1 MDTKKI
7 SQAVAAVSPF
17 SPGLTYMTLS
27 AASFCLMT
35 VFVKL
40 AGNTLSTIQIV
51 FFRGAFTLIVTAIFI
66 FREKIYP
73 FGNHKKL
80 LTARGITGTVALF
93 LVYESIKRFPL
104 SEATVIQYLFPIFT
118 ALVAAF
124 MISEPLNKKI
134 FAAIIVG
141 LSGAYTVL
149 GFPFLVKE
157 TSINLYSVGIAITGS
172 FLTGVAYVL
181 VRQATKVN
189 EHPLVVMFY
198 FPLFTVPICFP
209 LLPSNWVVPSLEEW
223 GFLLLV
229 GVCTQLGQFF
239 LTHGYKEL
247 PAAKAAPLSYV
258 QVPFAMIMGTI
269 FFEEVISLNFIIGS
283 VLVLLSIVVVMS
295 NRVEKK

>member
-247 PAAKAAPLSYV
+247 PAAKAATLSYV
-258 QVPFAMIMGTI
+258 QVPLAMIMGTL
-269 FFEEVISLNFIIGS
+269 FFGEVINLNFIIGS

>member
-7 SQAVAAVSPF
+7 SHAVAAVSPF
-17 SPGLTYMTLS
+17 PPGLTYMTLS

-51 FFRGAFTLIVTAIFI
+51 FFRGAFTLIVTGIFI

-73 FGNHKKL
+73 FGNHKRL

-141 LSGAYTVL
+141 LSGIYTVL
-149 GFPFLVKE
+149 GFPFLIKE
-157 TSINLYSVGIAITGS
+157 ASINLYSVGIAITGS
-172 FLTGVAYVL
+172 LLTGVAYVL

-258 QVPFAMIMGTI
+258 QVPFAMIMGTL
-269 FFEEVISLNFIIGS
+269 FFGEVISLNFIIGS
-283 VLVLLSIVVVMS
+283 MLVLLSIFIVMS

>member
-7 SQAVAAVSPF
+7 SQAVAAVAPF

-73 FGNHKKL
+73 FGNHKRL

-141 LSGAYTVL
+141 ISGAYTVL

-157 TSINLYSVGIAITGS
+157 TSFNLYSVGIAITRS
-172 FLTGVAYVL
+172 FITGLAYVL

-229 GVCTQLGQFF
+229 GVCTQRGQFF

-283 VLVLLSIVVVMS
+283 VLVLLSIFVIMS

>member
-1 MDTKKI
+1 MI
-7 SQAVAAVSPF
+7 
-17 SPGLTYMTLS
+17 LS
-27 AASFCLMT
+27 AASFCFMT

-40 AGNTLSTIQIV
+40 AGSSLSTIQIV
-51 FFRGAFTLIVTAIFI
+51 FVRGTFTLIATGILIFK
-66 FREKIYP
+66 EKIYP

-80 LTARGITGTVALF
+80 LAARGIIGTLALF

-118 ALVAAF
+118 ALVAALI
-124 MISEPLNKKI
+124 ISEPLNKNI
-134 FAAIIVG
+134 FGAIILG
-141 LSGAYTVL
+141 LFGVYTVL
-149 GFPFLVKE
+149 GFPFLITE
-157 TSINLYSVGIAITGS
+157 TNINLYSIGIAIAGS

-198 FPLFTVPICFP
+198 FPLFTVPICLP
-209 LLPSNWVVPSLEEW
+209 LLLTNWINPTLEEW

-247 PAAKAAPLSYV
+247 PAAEAAPLSYV
-258 QVPFAMIMGTI
+258 QVPFAMIMGML
-269 FFEEVISLNFIIGS
+269 FFDEVISLNFIIGS
-283 VLVLLSIVVVMS
+283 MLVLLSIFVVMS

>member
-1 MDTKKI
+1 
-7 SQAVAAVSPF
+7 
-17 SPGLTYMTLS
+17 MTLS

-258 QVPFAMIMGTI
+258 QVPFAMIMGSI
-269 FFEEVISLNFIIGS
+269 FFGEVISLNFIIGS
-283 VLVLLSIVVVMS
+283 MLVLLSIFIVMS

>member
-7 SQAVAAVSPF
+7 SSAVAAGSPF
-17 SPGLTYMTLS
+17 SPGLTYMILS
-27 AASFCLMT
+27 AASFCFMT

-40 AGNTLSTIQIV
+40 AGSSLSTIQIV
-51 FFRGAFTLIVTAIFI
+51 FVRGTFTLIATGILIFK
-66 FREKIYP
+66 EKIYP

-80 LTARGITGTVALF
+80 LAARGIIGTLALF

-118 ALVAAF
+118 ALVAALI
-124 MISEPLNKKI
+124 ISEPLNKNI
-134 FAAIIVG
+134 FGAIILG
-141 LSGAYTVL
+141 LFGVYTVL
-149 GFPFLVKE
+149 GFPFLITE
-157 TSINLYSVGIAITGS
+157 TNINLYSIGIAIAGS

-198 FPLFTVPICFP
+198 FPLFTVPMSLP
-209 LLPSNWVVPSLEEW
+209 LLLSNWVHPTLGEW

-258 QVPFAMIMGTI
+258 QVPFAMIMGAI
-269 FFEEVISLNFIIGS
+269 IFEEVISLTFIIGS
-283 VLVLLSIVVVMS
+283 LLVLLSIFIVMLK
-295 NRVEKK
+295 RLEK

>member
-7 SQAVAAVSPF
+7 SSAVAAGSPF
-17 SPGLTYMTLS
+17 SPGLTYMILS
-27 AASFCLMT
+27 AASFCFMT

-40 AGNTLSTIQIV
+40 AGSSLSTIQIV
-51 FFRGAFTLIVTAIFI
+51 FVRGTFTLIATGILIFK
-66 FREKIYP
+66 EKIYP

-80 LTARGITGTVALF
+80 LAARGIIGTLALF

-118 ALVAAF
+118 ALVAALI
-124 MISEPLNKKI
+124 ISEPLNKNI
-134 FAAIIVG
+134 FGAIILG
-141 LSGAYTVL
+141 LFGVYTVL
-149 GFPFLVKE
+149 GFPFLVTE
-157 TSINLYSVGIAITGS
+157 TNINLYSIGIAIAGS

-198 FPLFTVPICFP
+198 FPLFTVPMSLP
-209 LLPSNWVVPSLEEW
+209 LLLSNWVHPTLGEW

-258 QVPFAMIMGTI
+258 QVPFAMIMGAI
-269 FFEEVISLNFIIGS
+269 IFEEVISLTFIIGS
-283 VLVLLSIVVVMS
+283 LLVLLSIFIVMLK
-295 NRVEKK
+295 RLEK

>member
-7 SQAVAAVSPF
+7 SSAVAAGSPF
-17 SPGLTYMTLS
+17 SPGLTYMILS
-27 AASFCLMT
+27 AASFCFMT

-40 AGNTLSTIQIV
+40 AGSSLSTIQIV
-51 FFRGAFTLIVTAIFI
+51 FVRGTFTLIATGILIFK
-66 FREKIYP
+66 EKIYP

-80 LTARGITGTVALF
+80 LAARGIIGTLALF

-118 ALVAAF
+118 ALGAALI
-124 MISEPLNKKI
+124 ISEPLNKNI
-134 FAAIIVG
+134 FGAIMVG
-141 LSGAYTVL
+141 LFGVYTVL
-149 GFPFLVKE
+149 GFPFLVTE
-157 TSINLYSVGIAITGS
+157 TNINLYSIGIAIAGS

-198 FPLFTVPICFP
+198 FPLFTVPMSLP
-209 LLPSNWVVPSLEEW
+209 LLLSNWVHPTLGEW

-258 QVPFAMIMGTI
+258 QVPFAMIMGAI
-269 FFEEVISLNFIIGS
+269 IFEEVISLTFIIGS
-283 VLVLLSIVVVMS
+283 LLVLLSITIVMS
-295 NRVEKK
+295 KRLEK

>member
-1 MDTKKI
+1 MI
-7 SQAVAAVSPF
+7 
-17 SPGLTYMTLS
+17 LS
-27 AASFCLMT
+27 AASFCFMT

-40 AGNTLSTIQIV
+40 AGSSLSTIQIV
-51 FFRGAFTLIVTAIFI
+51 FVRGTFTLIATGILIFK
-66 FREKIYP
+66 EKIYP

-80 LTARGITGTVALF
+80 LAARGIIGTLALF

-118 ALVAAF
+118 ALVAALI
-124 MISEPLNKKI
+124 ISEPLNKNI
-134 FAAIIVG
+134 FGAIMVG
-141 LSGAYTVL
+141 LFGVYTVL
-149 GFPFLVKE
+149 GFPFLVTE
-157 TSINLYSVGIAITGS
+157 TNINLYSVGIAIAGS

-198 FPLFTVPICFP
+198 FPLFTVPMSLP
-209 LLPSNWVVPSLEEW
+209 LLLSNWVHPTLGEW

-258 QVPFAMIMGTI
+258 QVPFAMIMGAI
-269 FFEEVISLNFIIGS
+269 IFEEVINLTFIIGS
-283 VLVLLSIVVVMS
+283 LLVLLSIFIVMLK
-295 NRVEKK
+295 RLEK

>member
-80 LTARGITGTVALF
+80 LAARGITGTVALF

-283 VLVLLSIVVVMS
+283 VLVLLSIFVVMS

>member
-7 SQAVAAVSPF
+7 SHAVVAVSPF
-17 SPGLTYMTLS
+17 PPGLTYMTLS

-134 FAAIIVG
+134 FGAIIVG
-141 LSGAYTVL
+141 LFGIYTVL

-157 TSINLYSVGIAITGS
+157 TIINLYSVGIAITGS

-181 VRQATKVN
+181 VRQSTKVN

-209 LLPSNWVVPSLEEW
+209 LLPSNWVAPSLEEW

-229 GVCTQLGQFF
+229 G
-239 LTHGYKEL
+239 
-247 PAAKAAPLSYV
+247 
-258 QVPFAMIMGTI
+258 
-269 FFEEVISLNFIIGS
+269 
-283 VLVLLSIVVVMS
+283 
-295 NRVEKK
+295 

>member
-1 MDTKKI
+1 VDTKKI
-7 SQAVAAVSPF
+7 SSAVAAASPF

-40 AGNTLSTIQIV
+40 AGSSLSTIQIV
-51 FFRGAFTLIVTAIFI
+51 FVRGTFTLIATGILI
-66 FREKIYP
+66 FRESIYP
-73 FGNHKKL
+73 FGNHKRL
-80 LTARGITGTVALF
+80 LAARGIIGTLALF
-93 LVYESIKRFPL
+93 LVYESIKIFPL

-118 ALVAAF
+118 ALGAALI
-124 MISEPLNKKI
+124 ISEPLNKNI
-134 FAAIIVG
+134 FGAIMVG
-141 LSGAYTVL
+141 LFGVYTVL
-149 GFPFLVKE
+149 GFPFLVTE
-157 TSINLYSVGIAITGS
+157 TNINLYSVGIAIAGS

-198 FPLFTVPICFP
+198 FPLFTVPMCLP
-209 LLPSNWVVPSLEEW
+209 LLLSNWVHPTLEEW

-258 QVPFAMIMGTI
+258 QVPFAMIMGAI
-269 FFEEVISLNFIIGS
+269 FFEEVISLTFIIGS
-283 VLVLLSIVVVMS
+283 LLVLLSIIIVMS
-295 NRVEKK
+295 KRLEK

>member
-7 SQAVAAVSPF
+7 SHAVAAVSPF

-51 FFRGAFTLIVTAIFI
+51 FVRGVFTLIVTGIFI

-73 FGNHKKL
+73 FGNHKRL
-80 LTARGITGTVALF
+80 LAARGITGTVALF

-104 SEATVIQYLFPIFT
+104 SEATVLQYLFPIFT
-118 ALVAAF
+118 ALVAYLI
-124 MISEPLNKKI
+124 ISEPVNKKI
-134 FAAIIVG
+134 FGAIIVG

-149 GFPFLVKE
+149 GFPFLIE
-157 TSINLYSVGIAITGS
+157 TVHIDLYSVGIAITGS
-172 FLTGVAYVL
+172 FLTAVAYVL

-198 FPLFTVPICFP
+198 FPLFTVPICLP
-209 LLPSNWVVPSLEEW
+209 LLPSHWIAPSLKEW

-247 PAAKAAPLSYV
+247 PAAEAAPLSYV
-258 QVPFAMIMGTI
+258 QVPFAMIMGML
-269 FFEEVISLNFIIGS
+269 FFDEVISLNFIIGS
-283 VLVLLSIVVVMS
+283 MLVLLSIFVVMS

>member
-1 MDTKKI
+1 VDTKKI
-7 SQAVAAVSPF
+7 SSAVAAGSPF
-17 SPGLTYMTLS
+17 SPGLTYMILS
-27 AASFCLMT
+27 AASFCFMT

-40 AGNTLSTIQIV
+40 AGSSLSTIQIV
-51 FFRGAFTLIVTAIFI
+51 FVRGTFTLIATGILIFK
-66 FREKIYP
+66 EKIYP

-80 LTARGITGTVALF
+80 LAARGIIGTLALF

-118 ALVAAF
+118 ALVAALI
-124 MISEPLNKKI
+124 ISEPLNKNI
-134 FAAIIVG
+134 FGAIILG
-141 LSGAYTVL
+141 LFGVYTVL
-149 GFPFLVKE
+149 GFPFLITE
-157 TSINLYSVGIAITGS
+157 TNINLYSIGIAIAGS

-198 FPLFTVPICFP
+198 FPLFTVPMSLP
-209 LLPSNWVVPSLEEW
+209 LLLSNWVHPTLGEW

-258 QVPFAMIMGTI
+258 QVPFAMIMGAI
-269 FFEEVISLNFIIGS
+269 IFEEVISLTFIIGS
-283 VLVLLSIVVVMS
+283 LLVLLSIFIVMLK
-295 NRVEKK
+295 RLEK